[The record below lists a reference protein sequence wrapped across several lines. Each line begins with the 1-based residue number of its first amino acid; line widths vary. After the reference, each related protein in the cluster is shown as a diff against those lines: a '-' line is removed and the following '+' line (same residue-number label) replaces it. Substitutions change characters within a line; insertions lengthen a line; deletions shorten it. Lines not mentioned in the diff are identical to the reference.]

1 MTILTLD
8 LGKFKSVACL
18 YEPASQS
25 AQFETLN
32 TSPAEIQ
39 NLILRTS
46 PQRVIIEACSLY
58 GWIYDLC
65 LQLGFP
71 LTVVSTNDEAWPWQN
86 IKRKTDPKSL
96 KLRLIV
102 EIILTNEPG
111 ILRYG

>member
-46 PQRVIIEACSLY
+46 PQ
-58 GWIYDLC
+58 
-65 LQLGFP
+65 
-71 LTVVSTNDEAWPWQN
+71 
-86 IKRKTDPKSL
+86 
-96 KLRLIV
+96 
-102 EIILTNEPG
+102 
-111 ILRYG
+111 